1 MKKTSFVAIA
11 SLIALSSAAS
21 AQSFD
26 LNAMPLGNIPAVT
39 DKSSTGSI
47 AARKVFERIIKR
59 DGATLTQYYAI
70 AANGTE
76 KVLSETAN

>member
-1 MKKTSFVAIA
+1 MKKTSLVAIA

-26 LNAMPLGNIPAVT
+26 INTMPLGNIPAVT
-39 DKSSTGSI
+39 DKAPTGSI
-47 AARKVFERIIKR
+47 AARKVFQRTVKR